1 LLNYRFNLATSN
13 ELKSQLSLLMKF
25 KFLLLALF
33 LFSFSDFAQVLPTSR
48 AVDWSRAGY
57 QGIVPDYTTVVDITT
72 YGGLGDGTTINDT
85 ALTHA
90 INSLSGANGVIY
102 FPAGT
107 YLFNATATLRSGLI
121 IRGAASDSTTLKFD
135 LGPNS
140 TADAIV
146 ISGSNTSISTM
157 LVNNATKDTSAID
170 VADASAF
177 AAGDYIKLSF
187 NDSSLLFSSWAYG
200 TVGQVAKIASVTSNT
215 IVLES
220 PLRMNYDTLTHAK
233 ITKLNMVTGVGIECL
248 KIHRAD
254 ATVGQTNSITFTNA
268 AQCWVTGI
276 ESYMCNF
283 AHIAINTSTNIS
295 IKGSY
300 FHEAYAYGGGGQGYG
315 VLCQSTTGECLT
327 ENNIFNH
334 LRHSM
339 LIQSGANGNVYGY
352 NYSKEPFWSEPNL
365 PSNSAGDM
373 VLHGNY
379 PYSNLFEGNI
389 GQNMVI
395 DDSHGQNGPYNTYF
409 RNRGELYG
417 IFMNNNPASNNQN
430 LIGNEVTNTGFALGF
445 YYISGTGHL
454 EHGNNVNGTIHATGT
469 TTLADTSYYYL
480 TRPAFLQSMNN
491 WPSIGIPN
499 TLNSGTIPAKQR
511 FDINNFTTCS
521 TVLTTAITNYTVTEN
536 QLSFFPNPANGLVYI
551 KCTDNISEPITLKIY
566 NAIGDVM
573 GMYTITSTTQT
584 IDVSNYSSGIYLM
597 RASTKMKN
605 YLPSKLV
612 VR

>member
-1 LLNYRFNLATSN
+1 LLLNYRFNLATSN

-220 PLRMNYDTLTHAK
+220 PLY
-233 ITKLNMVTGVGIECL
+233 
-248 KIHRAD
+248 
-254 ATVGQTNSITFTNA
+254 
-268 AQCWVTGI
+268 
-276 ESYMCNF
+276 
-283 AHIAINTSTNIS
+283 
-295 IKGSY
+295 
-300 FHEAYAYGGGGQGYG
+300 
-315 VLCQSTTGECLT
+315 
-327 ENNIFNH
+327 
-334 LRHSM
+334 
-339 LIQSGANGNVYGY
+339 
-352 NYSKEPFWSEPNL
+352 
-365 PSNSAGDM
+365 
-373 VLHGNY
+373 
-379 PYSNLFEGNI
+379 
-389 GQNMVI
+389 
-395 DDSHGQNGPYNTYF
+395 
-409 RNRGELYG
+409 
-417 IFMNNNPASNNQN
+417 
-430 LIGNEVTNTGFALGF
+430 
-445 YYISGTGHL
+445 
-454 EHGNNVNGTIHATGT
+454 
-469 TTLADTSYYYL
+469 
-480 TRPAFLQSMNN
+480 
-491 WPSIGIPN
+491 
-499 TLNSGTIPAKQR
+499 
-511 FDINNFTTCS
+511 
-521 TVLTTAITNYTVTEN
+521 
-536 QLSFFPNPANGLVYI
+536 
-551 KCTDNISEPITLKIY
+551 
-566 NAIGDVM
+566 
-573 GMYTITSTTQT
+573 
-584 IDVSNYSSGIYLM
+584 
-597 RASTKMKN
+597 
-605 YLPSKLV
+605 
-612 VR
+612 